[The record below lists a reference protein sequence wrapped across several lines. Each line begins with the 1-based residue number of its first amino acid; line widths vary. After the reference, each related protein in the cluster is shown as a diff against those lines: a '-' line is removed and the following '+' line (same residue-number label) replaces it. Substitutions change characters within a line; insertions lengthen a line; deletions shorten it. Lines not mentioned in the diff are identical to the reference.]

1 MDLSRRDALRLAALL
16 GALVPLAACD
26 HDPPSVPPRMAP
38 VRLELARSVVGRSP
52 GDPEAA
58 PAAAASVHALAAGLF
73 DAVVAGPGNIALSPY
88 SVAVALAMTANG
100 ARGRTAAE
108 MLDVLGSGRGSG
120 GIEGL
125 DEGLA
130 ALTQHVEGLAGPVDD
145 GSEHPPEIELTAA
158 NELFAQVGNDWEE
171 AFLDA
176 LARWFGA
183 GVRLVDYGRDPEA
196 ARGLVNGWTAEQ
208 THERI
213 PEILPAGAVD
223 RLTRLVLVD
232 ALYLKAPWAEPF
244 NEARSGDRAFELD
257 DGTVT
262 AVPTM
267 SGALTSA
274 ALGAGDGWQAIRLLY
289 AGGGLAMT
297 IVLPDRGRKGEV
309 TELVLRGGLPRIL
322 ASVEQQPLELG
333 LPRWTFRSTTPLT
346 DVLAGMGMPSAFDP
360 RRADFSGM
368 TRDER
373 LHVDAVLHE
382 TFVAVDE
389 HGTEAAAATAIVMG
403 ATSAQVPVEEVYVNR
418 PFLFVVH
425 DVQHGTPLFLG
436 RVDDPRA

>member
-1 MDLSRRDALRLAALL
+1 
-16 GALVPLAACD
+16 
-26 HDPPSVPPRMAP
+26 MA
-38 VRLELARSVVGRSP
+38 
-52 GDPEAA
+52 
-58 PAAAASVHALAAGLF
+58 
-73 DAVVAGPGNIALSPY
+73 
-88 SVAVALAMTANG
+88 ANG
-100 ARGRTAAE
+100 AHGRTAAE
-108 MLDVLGSGRGSG
+108 MLDLLDAHDLT
-120 GIEGL
+120 GL

-145 GSEHPPEIELTAA
+145 GSEDPPEIELAAA
-158 NELFAQVGNDWEE
+158 NAMFAQRDTQWEDR
-171 AFLDA
+171 FLDA
-176 LARWFGA
+176 LARWFGT
-183 GVRLVDYGRDPEA
+183 GLRLVDYQRDPEA
-196 ARGLVNGWTAEQ
+196 ARDLVNGWTAEQ

-213 PEILPAGAVD
+213 AEILPAGAVD

-244 NEARSGDRAFELD
+244 VEGQTKDLAFELD
-257 DGTVT
+257 DGTTVG
-262 AVPTM
+262 VPTM
-267 SGALTSA
+267 SLAASSS

-297 IVLPDRGRKGEV
+297 VVLPDRGRMADV
-309 TELVLRGGLPRIL
+309 TGLVGRGGLPRIL
-322 ASVEQQPLELG
+322 ASVEQRPIELS

-346 DVLAGMGMPSAFDP
+346 DALARMGMPTAFHP
-360 RRADFSGM
+360 GRADFSGM

-389 HGTEAAAATAIVMG
+389 HGTEAAAATAVVVG
-403 ATSAQVPVEEVYVNR
+403 TTSAAPPAEQVYVNR

-436 RVDDPRA
+436 RVVDPRA